1 MSADPLTVAARYVE
15 IGRPELALQ
24 TLSALDGDTAT
35 HPYALLLR
43 GRALCEME
51 RFDDATRAARDGLA
65 DAPADIALLYLLS
78 VAEEGRGD
86 LAAAEAAVL
95 AALAEDSDDAVLLCQ
110 YARVLMHGGE
120 LDKAGRVLAKADAAE
135 PGSSGV
141 LTNRISLAY
150 LRHDDKTAER
160 LTKELLALDPEDAQ
174 AHRLLGAFAANRG
187 DMETAAE
194 RLGSAVREDPA
205 DHRTADAARAAGGMQ
220 SLFWLPSRFFARFG
234 AIQTWIGAVVVLSV
248 LRATGMTAL
257 AVGATVAWI
266 VLCAWSWIAAGVARR
281 RGW

>member
-1 MSADPLTVAARYVE
+1 
-15 IGRPELALQ
+15 
-24 TLSALDGDTAT
+24 
-35 HPYALLLR
+35 
-43 GRALCEME
+43 ME
-51 RFDDATRAARDGLA
+51 RFDDAARAARDGLA

-78 VAEEGRGD
+78 VAEEGRAD

-110 YARVLMHGGE
+110 YARVLMHGGSSTRP
-120 LDKAGRVLAKADAAE
+120 D
-135 PGSSGV
+135 GSSTRPTRPSPARSACSRTGS
-141 LTNRISLAY
+141 RCAY

-220 SLFWLPSRFFARFG
+220 SIFWLPSRFFARFG
-234 AIQTWIGAVVVLSV
+234 AIQTWIGAVVVLS
-248 LRATGMTAL
+248 LLPRDRDD
-257 AVGATVAWI
+257 GARGRRTVA
-266 VLCAWSWIAAGVARR
+266 
-281 RGW
+281 

>member
-24 TLSALDGDTAT
+24 TLAGLDGDTAA

-51 RFDDATRAARDGLA
+51 RFDDAAQAARDGLA

-95 AALAEDSDDAVLLCQ
+95 AALAEEPDDAVLLCQ
-110 YARVLMHGGE
+110 YARVLMHGGA
-120 LDKAGRVLAKADAAE
+120 LDKAERVLDKPDAAE
-135 PGSSGV
+135 PGSTGV
-141 LTNRISLAY
+141 LTNRVSLAY
-150 LRHDDKTAER
+150 LRHDDKAAER

-174 AHRLLGAFAANRG
+174 AHRLLGALAANRG
-187 DMETAAE
+187 DMATAAE
-194 RLGSAVREDPA
+194 RLGTAVREDPA
-205 DHRTADAARAAGGMQ
+205 DHRTADAARAAGDMR
-220 SLFWLPSRFFARFG
+220 SLFWLPSRFFARYG
-234 AIQTWIGAVVVLSV
+234 AIQTWIGAVVVLSL
-248 LRATGMTAL
+248 LRTTGMTGL
-257 AVGATVAWI
+257 AVAATVAWVVFCI
-266 VLCAWSWIAAGVARR
+266 WSWVAAAVASR